1 VRQRWS
7 VDYERGSLRRLLML
21 SSPQEEEQRSSSD
34 GDRCNTTNDTARD
47 GARI

>member
-7 VDYERGSLRRLLML
+7 VDYERGSLRRLLTL
-21 SSPQEEEQRSSSD
+21 SSPQEEEERSSSD

>member
-1 VRQRWS
+1 VRERWS
-7 VDYERGSLRRLLML
+7 VDYERGSLRRLWTL
-21 SSPQEEEQRSSSD
+21 SSPQEEERNSSD